1 MEIKTLT
8 REQIKEHF
16 PKRAKNSHKGT
27 YGKNVIFAS
36 CEEYVGACKIAAL
49 GSLSMRMGSGYTAL
63 ALTKTVA
70 NSVSPEIFECI
81 ISLQEE
87 KEGKFYFNEEKV
99 KSAIQK
105 AQSVAVGMGMGNT
118 EETKKLVEYLLKN
131 FTGTLL
137 IDADGLNSI
146 TEEMLL
152 TERKC
157 SLILTPHIK
166 EFSRLTG
173 LTINEIKRD
182 NVNLCVNYAK
192 KWNANLLL
200 KSEESVISNG
210 VEVYK
215 TVNSSPALAKAG
227 SGDFLAGAISALAI
241 SKEPIKACAI
251 ASQLIA
257 FTASD
262 LAQKYNENVILAR
275 DIADGVRDFFK

>member
-8 REQIKEHF
+8 REQIKQHF

-105 AQSVAVGMGMGNT
+105 SKSVAVGMGMGNT
-118 EETKKLVEYLLKN
+118 EETKKLVNYLLKN

-210 VEVYK
+210 AEVYK
-215 TVNSSPALAKAG
+215 TVNSSLG
-227 SGDFLAGAISALAI
+227 YMGLAI
-241 SKEPIKACAI
+241 LVFHT
-251 ASQLIA
+251 Q
-257 FTASD
+257 
-262 LAQKYNENVILAR
+262 
-275 DIADGVRDFFK
+275 

>member
-137 IDADGLNSI
+137 VDADGLNSI

-152 TERKC
+152 TERSC
-157 SLILTPHIK
+157 QLILTPHYA

-173 LTINEIKRD
+173 LTI
-182 NVNLCVNYAK
+182 
-192 KWNANLLL
+192 
-200 KSEESVISNG
+200 
-210 VEVYK
+210 
-215 TVNSSPALAKAG
+215 
-227 SGDFLAGAISALAI
+227 
-241 SKEPIKACAI
+241 
-251 ASQLIA
+251 
-257 FTASD
+257 
-262 LAQKYNENVILAR
+262 
-275 DIADGVRDFFK
+275 

>member
-87 KEGKFYFNEEKV
+87 KEGKFYFNEERV

-173 LTINEIKRD
+173 FTIDEIKRD
-182 NVNLCVNYAK
+182 NVNLCINYAK

-210 VEVYK
+210 AEVYK

-241 SKEPIKACAI
+241 SKEPLTACAI

-262 LAQKYNENVILAR
+262 LAQKDNDNVILAR